1 MAMKVDHVQETI
13 RYTFFDSQLL
23 CIALKAAHR
32 SDEDERSQYRPVF
45 SIEWDPSIMVVFVG
59 VAFSLYDACSVLGD

>member
-1 MAMKVDHVQETI
+1 MAVMVDHVQETI

-32 SDEDERSQYRPVF
+32 SDEDERSNDGNRGLAK
-45 SIEWDPSIMVVFVG
+45 IGMCIIDMVETHNIVI
-59 VAFSLYDACSVLGD
+59 AENRTKS